1 MELQLLETSFN
12 LDEGQNLMNLV
23 KSMEPDGEE
32 IEVDMSKM
40 VFLNKYI
47 EERAK

>member
-1 MELQLLETSFN
+1 MEIILRDETIDIT
-12 LDEGQNLMNLV
+12 LG
-23 KSMEPDGEE
+23 MEPDGEE